1 MVECNIQSAV
11 IYVLEASIHF
21 PQLKRNYFRYEDQ
34 RIFRTAISR
43 LVAF

>member
-21 PQLKRNYFRYEDQ
+21 PQLKETLFGMKIRESVFLGQLFPDW
-34 RIFRTAISR
+34 
-43 LVAF
+43 